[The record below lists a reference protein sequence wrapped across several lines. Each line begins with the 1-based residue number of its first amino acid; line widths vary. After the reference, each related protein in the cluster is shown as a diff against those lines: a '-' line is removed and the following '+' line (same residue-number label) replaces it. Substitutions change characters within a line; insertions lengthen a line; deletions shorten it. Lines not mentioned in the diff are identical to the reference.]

1 MAERMAGD
9 KLKNYGKLGDTFGD
23 DYVDRVKAGGLQDDT
38 KQGYSKKEL
47 IAEFRYG
54 RGEDQKMSDLAAE
67 YQGKVD
73 SGEYRGNQKA
83 REYLERHGVNF
94 GNGEDSADIPDPVET
109 EPVTSDPAPTVGEI
123 NIDTGS
129 GPVDISPEPTY
140 GGGFSGGSGGQ
151 TQTQTVV
158 QDNDQTSTVIGSGN
172 TVTQNQD
179 NSISQNGFNSAKVA
193 KASGL
198 KNDYI
203 LNLLNRRGS

>member
-9 KLKNYGKLGDTFGD
+9 ELKKYGKLGEKFGD

-38 KQGYSKKEL
+38 KQGYSRKEL
-47 IAEFRYG
+47 TAEFRYG

-73 SGEYRGNQKA
+73 SGEYRGNRQA
-83 REYLERHGVNF
+83 QEFLEMHGVNF
-94 GNGEDSADIPDPVET
+94 GNGEDSADIPDPVETDPVET

-129 GPVDISPEPTY
+129 GPVDMGSNPN
-140 GGGFSGGSGGQ
+140 SGGSGGSGG
-151 TQTQTVV
+151 QTVV
-158 QDNDQTSTVIGSGN
+158 QDNDQTSAVVGSGN

-179 NSISQNGFNSAKVA
+179 NSISQNGFNSE
-193 KASGL
+193 KAARATGL
-198 KNDYI
+198 KDNYI
-203 LNLLNRRGS
+203 LNLMNRKGT

>member
-9 KLKNYGKLGDTFGD
+9 ELSKYGSLGDRFGE
-23 DYVDRVKAGGLQDDT
+23 DYVDRVKEDGRQDGN
-38 KQGYSKKEL
+38 KYSRKEL
-47 IAEFRYG
+47 ASEFRYG
-54 RGEDQKMSDLAAE
+54 RGDTSVDDTVAK
-67 YQGKVD
+67 YQDMVD
-73 SGEYRGNQKA
+73 SGKFKGNNKA
-83 REYLERHGVNF
+83 QGFLEMHGVQF

-109 EPVTSDPAPTVGEI
+109 GPVTSDPAPTVGEI